1 MHRREKLRIT
11 NKDIKEY
18 PWYLKPFFKHQKQK
32 YGAVLE
38 PALVWAR
45 IPKLFLAVATLYGV
59 IDRKSSPIPPELRS
73 LITVRVSQ
81 INWCAFC
88 VDINS
93 MTLIKRSGSED
104 KVNEL
109 EKWQDSKLFS
119 LKERSALAYAEAIT
133 LSGQNPTKEMFIDLK
148 KHFTEDE
155 VVELTALI
163 AFQNMSSKF
172 NSALDIAPQGFCN
185 IKKKSISK

>member
-1 MHRREKLRIT
+1 LRVSAVDV
-11 NKDIKEY
+11 NKI
-18 PWYLKPFFKHQKQK
+18 PWYLKPFFNHQRKK

-45 IPKLFLAVATLYGV
+45 VPKLFLAVATLYGI
-59 IDRKSSPIPPELRS
+59 IDRKKSPISPELRS

-93 MTLIKRSGSED
+93 MTLIKRSGSEL
-104 KVNEL
+104 KLNEL
-109 EKWQDSKLFS
+109 EKWQGSKLFS
-119 LKERSALAYAEAIT
+119 LKERSALAYTEAVT
-133 LSGQNPTKEMFIDLK
+133 LSGQNPTHEMFIGLNK
-148 KHFTEDE
+148 YFTESE
-155 VVELTALI
+155 IVELTALI

-172 NSALDIAPQGFCN
+172 NSALDIAPQGFCRVKGIN
-185 IKKKSISK
+185 KS